1 MFVFRHALLL
11 DGTAGPA
18 NQRKRSMEA
27 LPSSPQHF
35 DLSISEIDTETIE
48 NFRRSHGS
56 SHVVRRGVLARL
68 FGVYVRPAEEVVPAH
83 ATPRGYVAARRWVVG
98 QHPQHGT
105 DRNLGQPTGE
115 LDDGQRA
122 ALAAAVEYGVRA
134 IARRT
139 SRHGTTRHRAS
150 RHGTARHRTS
160 RHRASRHRTSRHR
173 TTRTL
178 RPSTGPHRPTTPAS
192 ARSAATIP
200 GSSAKNRST
209 CASVVSRCSDNRTF
223 PCDSTPI
230 ASRTWLGRSVDEV
243 HEEPDETAKPRRS
256 RACSNASPSTY
267 KHEKVTTCGRRF
279 TGSPT
284 TSTSGTVAATVSRIR
299 STSADRRAASCS

>member
-1 MFVFRHALLL
+1 
-11 DGTAGPA
+11 
-18 NQRKRSMEA
+18 
-27 LPSSPQHF
+27 
-35 DLSISEIDTETIE
+35 
-48 NFRRSHGS
+48 
-56 SHVVRRGVLARL
+56 GVLARL

-150 RHGTARHRTS
+150 RHGTARHR
-160 RHRASRHRTSRHR
+160 ASRHG

-178 RPSTGPHRPTTPAS
+178 RLSTVHHRPTTPAS

-200 GSSAKNRST
+200 GSSAK
-209 CASVVSRCSDNRTF
+209 
-223 PCDSTPI
+223 
-230 ASRTWLGRSVDEV
+230 
-243 HEEPDETAKPRRS
+243 
-256 RACSNASPSTY
+256 
-267 KHEKVTTCGRRF
+267 
-279 TGSPT
+279 
-284 TSTSGTVAATVSRIR
+284 
-299 STSADRRAASCS
+299 